1 MRDSGNLPGRWDRG
15 PPAGQ
20 QRGQG
25 RGQEGPDPTWS
36 TKHLQNRLSG
46 SRAGRPTPSIT
57 EPHFSRGQRA
67 AGTEDA
73 MGAGAGRG
81 CGEPPESAASSGAAF
96 PGAGPALPGPVGL
109 GAAVPP
115 HAVAGAAAQGH
126 IPAAAPRG
134 HAGSAFRLAG
144 SHRGGRRLP
153 PSLPRRAAATC
164 QRLPPP
170 PPAVPGSPARCR
182 SRSAAPGSLEPAGL
196 PRGRCRPVAGAFTPS
211 GTREP
216 RGSARS
222 LSSGDY

>member
-1 MRDSGNLPGRWDRG
+1 MRDSGNLPGRWDRVS
-15 PPAGQ
+15 PAGQ

-46 SRAGRPTPSIT
+46 SGAGRPTPSIT

-126 IPAAAPRG
+126 IPAAAAARG
-134 HAGSAFRLAG
+134 HAGSTFRLAG

-153 PSLPRRAAATC
+153 PPPGRGHVSAPPAAPARRAGKS
-164 QRLPPP
+164 RP
-170 PPAVPGSPARCR
+170 VPVPVCGSGQPGTRGTPEGQVPARGGGVHPLR
-182 SRSAAPGSLEPAGL
+182 H
-196 PRGRCRPVAGAFTPS
+196 PRT
-211 GTREP
+211 
-216 RGSARS
+216 ARFCS
-222 LSSGDY
+222 FPLLR